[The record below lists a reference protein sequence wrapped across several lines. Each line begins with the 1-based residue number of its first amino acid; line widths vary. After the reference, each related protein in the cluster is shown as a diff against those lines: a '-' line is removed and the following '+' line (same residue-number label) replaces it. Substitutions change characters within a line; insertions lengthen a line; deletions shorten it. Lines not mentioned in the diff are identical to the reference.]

1 MSEDKQNTQDTR
13 SEIEKM
19 YDATALKFGVQRK
32 FSELHPMEVQ
42 VLCQAAT
49 MVMQVVR
56 DV

>member
-1 MSEDKQNTQDTR
+1 MSENTQDTR

-19 YDATALKFGVQRK
+19 YDAIALKFGVKRK

-42 VLCQAAT
+42 MLCQDAS

-56 DV
+56 D

>member
-1 MSEDKQNTQDTR
+1 MSEDTQDTR

-19 YDATALKFGVQRK
+19 YDAIALKFGVKRK

-42 VLCQAAT
+42 MLCQAAT

-56 DV
+56 D

>member
-19 YDATALKFGVQRK
+19 YDAIALKFGVQKK

-42 VLCQAAT
+42 MLCQAAT
-49 MVMQVVR
+49 MVMQVVK
-56 DV
+56 D